1 MIWHSLR
8 RNRLGMLGLVLLGG
22 IVLMAVFA
30 NWLAPYDPSK
40 LTGQPFE
47 SPSAAHWLGT
57 NDIGQDIFSE
67 LIYGARVSLLI
78 GVLAAAIAIVIG
90 TTVGLLAGYRQG
102 PLGAGLM
109 RLVDVVLV
117 IPFLPLMVLLAA
129 YLGQSI
135 WNLVIVIGLLI
146 WARPARVI
154 RSQVLS
160 LTERDY
166 VLASRVVGAKDNR
179 ILVRAILPGVL
190 SLALAQFV
198 LAASGTI
205 LLEASLSFLG
215 LGDPTQKSWGTILF
229 YAQARN
235 AFLTGAWLW
244 WVLPTGL
251 MITLTVVGFALIG
264 FAMEEALNPRLKASR
279 AIAVSSKPAPKK
291 QSNPGRAT
299 DTAPSEPL
307 TSTVRTTPSSGRV
320 DKIGAE

>member
-1 MIWHSLR
+1 MIWESLR
-8 RNRLGMLGLVLLGG
+8 RNPLGMFGLALLGA

-30 NWLAPYDPSK
+30 PQLAPYDPTK
-40 LTGQPFE
+40 LTGKPFE
-47 SPSAAHWLGT
+47 APSSAHWLGT

-67 LIYGARVSLLI
+67 LIHGARVSLVI
-78 GVLAAAIAIVIG
+78 GVLAAAIAMLIG
-90 TTVGLLAGYRQG
+90 TVVGLVAGYYRG

-109 RLVDVVLV
+109 RVVDVVLV

-135 WNLVIVIGLLI
+135 WNLIIVIGLLI

-160 LTERDY
+160 LSERDY
-166 VLASRVVGAKDNR
+166 VLASRVIGAKDSR
-179 ILVRAILPGVL
+179 ILTRAILPGVL

-235 AFLTGAWLW
+235 AFLSGAWLW
-244 WVLPTGL
+244 WVVPTGL
-251 MITLTVVGFALIG
+251 MITLTVVGFALLG

-279 AIAVSSKPAPKK
+279 AVRGASQPAPKK
-291 QSNPGRAT
+291 PSPNHT
-299 DTAPSEPL
+299 SDTVQLESAPHSA
-307 TSTVRTTPSSGRV
+307 RTNSVAGRV
-320 DKIGAE
+320 DKLGAE